1 MSVIAQFINTHNVP
15 LYKTINAISRAKI
28 IDDAFHFMMERQ
40 FNVSV
45 FWNLTR
51 YLSADTDYVAW
62 YPMIKIFEYM
72 STIVPFS
79 VEEVKYIDI
88 KVMTNKYYLTNVL
101 SSYIVNYSSISNC
114 NIFPNEKIQ
123 LRFLLLYFEIK

>member
-1 MSVIAQFINTHNVP
+1 MSVIAQFISIHQVP
-15 LYKTINAISRAKI
+15 LYKTINAVSRAKI

-51 YLSADTDYVAW
+51 YLSEDTDYVAW

-72 STIVPFS
+72 SILVSYS
-79 VEEVKYIDI
+79 VEEIKYIDI
-88 KVMTNKYYLTNVL
+88 KVMTNRYYLKRIVFI
-101 SSYIVNYSSISNC
+101 SSTISQFQIVIYFQMKRFNYDSC
-114 NIFPNEKIQ
+114 
-123 LRFLLLYFEIK
+123 YFILK